1 MSINQELSREEV
13 KWLRFDLPPMADED
27 FDAFVALVNRLI
39 IIQPLISPDDR
50 KNRLTPKE
58 LKGELTKV
66 KKHYE
71 RAAKGLAYLSKQGI
85 QPKIIDQHYGLANL
99 SFPHCR
105 QDKADE
111 GLENVV
117 SDVEN
122 ETRNFIK
129 ALESFESSVQVA
141 SGRSQDKRFHLL
153 ILEIAKFFKQKL
165 PGSAISSGTETNFS
179 RVITYL
185 VTKVLSTRLAES
197 QSSLLK
203 DLKRRIDD
211 AINELSTSE

>member
-1 MSINQELSREEV
+1 M
-13 KWLRFDLPPMADED
+13 
-27 FDAFVALVNRLI
+27 
-39 IIQPLISPDDR
+39 
-50 KNRLTPKE
+50 
-58 LKGELTKV
+58 
-66 KKHYE
+66 
-71 RAAKGLAYLSKQGI
+71 
-85 QPKIIDQHYGLANL
+85 
-99 SFPHCR
+99 
-105 QDKADE
+105 
-111 GLENVV
+111 V